1 MERINKRIITFKNS
15 GSSLTSPR
23 VRIILRNP
31 KDSAKL
37 AKAVR
42 MLRRQNPVHFKVSEE
57 TMREIDEQKSKLA
70 KA

>member
-1 MERINKRIITFKNS
+1 MEKINKRIITFRNS

-23 VRIILRNP
+23 VKIILRSP

-37 AKAVR
+37 AQAVR
-42 MLRRQNPVHFKVSEE
+42 MLRKQNSVHFEVSKE
-57 TMREIDEQKSKLA
+57 TMNEIEQKRSQLA